1 MTENKELSSLIAAE
15 TQLEV
20 EKETAITGK
29 ETPSLQNKEKFVK
42 SADDGILE
50 INENDAHF
58 GLPDDADGSPSPA
71 NAPRAGDEVDNAHFG
86 GETEAEKDY
95 HFGGESGI
103 PDSHAIAQP
112 PSASPEIQVTAETE
126 QADLTE
132 FEKAWEETADDPRE
146 IDISAA
152 GDDFDPDSIQNSIT
166 DDPTDTVTERFET
179 NDDIPELE
187 SETAN
192 LEDPAEFDI
201 GFEILNDPIELEP
214 NADLPDTTSGNES
227 DALVFDLDSFS
238 EDISESSREAIS
250 DDYTELD
257 EPVDSAEDTLLFD
270 LDDVED
276 ILDEVMEDNESD
288 SLELDDDD
296 LIDIMADFEENEP
309 VESAEDTLS
318 FDLEDGDDTLDEVME
333 DNESDSLELDDDAL
347 IDIMADFEES
357 EPVESAED
365 TLSFDLDDG
374 DDILDEVMED
384 NESDSPELDDDAL
397 IDIMADFEESEPVE
411 SAEDTLS
418 FDLDDGDNILDDV
431 MEDNESDS
439 LELDDDALIDIMADF
454 EESEPAESVIVNLW
468 ELAGDPAPSVS
479 LDDNKP
485 SDPDLP
491 AGLTDLDDLE
501 NEALDDFDEATG
513 VEEAAQF
520 FVDEDDLEMDSL
532 NDSDDLGTELFDE
545 DDLLDTID
553 LDDEQD
559 EIELTGEE
567 SVIDS
572 DDLGTDLFDED
583 DLFDPI
589 DLDDEQD
596 VVELT
601 GEESVIALDDDTI
614 LDLSAL
620 ADDTVGQ
627 PVAEPAASLEF
638 ADSDDDELFALTD
651 LAEEPATDENA
662 PIDLIADGDDD
673 LNLSDEDDLF
683 DFTDLDDTI
692 LDLPEEETSPI
703 ADDDESLFEEE
714 EPVIELS
721 GDILDGEE
729 EVIDLTAE
737 TSDDRSNPMALSD
750 STDEE
755 EDIIELV
762 DEDVDLNREPSA
774 EDPDGLAESLGIDS
788 AEVAASI
795 SASSLAGAATVP
807 EITGAISREQLDE
820 ALERVVQKMLADK
833 IDTILT
839 EVIERAVTREINR
852 IKGILL
858 DNSSEAE

>member
-276 ILDEVMEDNESD
+276 ILDE
-288 SLELDDDD
+288 
-296 LIDIMADFEENEP
+296 
-309 VESAEDTLS
+309 
-318 FDLEDGDDTLDEVME
+318 
-333 DNESDSLELDDDAL
+333 
-347 IDIMADFEES
+347 
-357 EPVESAED
+357 
-365 TLSFDLDDG
+365 
-374 DDILDEVMED
+374 
-384 NESDSPELDDDAL
+384 
-397 IDIMADFEESEPVE
+397 
-411 SAEDTLS
+411 
-418 FDLDDGDNILDDV
+418 V